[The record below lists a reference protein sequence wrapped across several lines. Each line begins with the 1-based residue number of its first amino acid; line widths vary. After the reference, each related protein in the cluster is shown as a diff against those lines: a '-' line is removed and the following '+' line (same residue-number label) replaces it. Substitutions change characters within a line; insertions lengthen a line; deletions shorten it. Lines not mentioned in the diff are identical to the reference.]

1 MSDTRAIKERIHI
14 IEPIRNAAIPKAT
27 TAAGV
32 RNLRDILVMPKEDLV
47 NEMWL
52 EGHYIKKL
60 LGASESLH
68 EARDPFFDHLNG
80 LERHYFNLYSAKHF
94 KGLHM
99 LEKNNAKECIRVLKN
114 VIRTENE
121 HLTGFSALKM
131 LYGLAKDKKGTLA
144 RVKEGF
150 LAEFLYL
157 FRGIYGN
164 SDIFCDVFYDQ
175 DAAAD
180 HKLASAN
187 RSRQLDNYSMKMRQ
201 YFKKYKTGLD
211 AEVVRS
217 RTALKDDI
225 LSYFGASDDD
235 WRDVLWQMAHIIK
248 DVKTLSALV
257 SLDKD
262 ELSALRY
269 AEKNRIPFQI
279 TPYYLSLFNKDG
291 RNEDDRAVRAQV
303 LPGKNYCRRITIN
316 RHYGADLDFMGE
328 KWTSPIDG
336 ITRRYPQILI
346 LKPYDSCP
354 QICVY
359 CQRNWE
365 IKRVDEAKVTK
376 EKVKKAIEWI
386 RENDSITEV
395 LVTGGDPLT
404 LNDRYIGWLMDD
416 IASIDHVERIRI
428 GTRIPVTLPYRIG
441 DRLVDILQKYHEP
454 GVREVCL
461 VTHFE
466 HPIEMTPDA
475 LEAIQKVRKAG
486 MSVYNQ
492 QVFTY
497 YNSKKFE
504 TAFLRK
510 VLKVSG
516 VDPYYTFNTKGKE
529 ETTDF
534 RVPIARIE
542 QERKEEA
549 RLLPGIIRTDEP
561 VFNVPKLGKSHLRA
575 WQDHEVIMI
584 LPDGRRSYRFYPWE
598 SKLAVCDTY
607 IYTDV
612 AIYDYL
618 KRLNGDGEPI
628 NEYKTIWYYF

>member
-1 MSDTRAIKERIHI
+1 MSDSRAKERIHI
-14 IEPIRNAAIPKAT
+14 IEDIHNAAMPRPAMAT
-27 TAAGV
+27 SITS
-32 RNLRDILVMPKEDLV
+32 LPDVMAMSKEDLL
-47 NEMWL
+47 NAMWL

-60 LGASESLH
+60 LASSDSLS
-68 EARDPFFDHLNG
+68 EARDRFFDHLNA
-80 LERHYFNLYSAKHF
+80 LERHYFNVFSDKHF
-94 KGLHM
+94 KDFHM

-121 HLTGFSALKM
+121 DLTGFSALKV
-131 LYGLAKDKKGTLA
+131 LYSLAKDKKGTPA
-144 RVKEGF
+144 RIKEGF

-157 FRGIYGN
+157 FRGIYGH
-164 SDIFCDVFYDQ
+164 SDIFYDTYH
-175 DAAAD
+175 DRAISTD
-180 HKLASAN
+180 NRLASAD
-187 RSRQLDNYSMKMRQ
+187 RSLQLDNYSVKMRH
-201 YFKKYKTGLD
+201 YFNKYRTGL
-211 AEVVRS
+211 EPGVVRD
-217 RTALKDDI
+217 RRALRGDI
-225 LSYFGASDDD
+225 LAYFGASEGD
-235 WRDVLWQMAHIIK
+235 WRDFGWQMAHIVK

-269 AEKNRIPFQI
+269 AEKNGIPFQI
-279 TPYYLSLFNKDG
+279 TPYYLSLFNKAG

-303 LPGKNYCRRITIN
+303 LPGKSYCRRITIN
-316 RHYGADLDFMGE
+316 RQYGADLDFMGE
-328 KWTSPIDG
+328 KWTSPVDG

-376 EKVKKAIEWI
+376 EKVKKAIDWI
-386 RENDSITEV
+386 RENESITEV

-404 LNDRYIGWLMDD
+404 LNDRYIGWLMADL
-416 IASIDHVERIRI
+416 ASIGHVERIRI

-441 DRLVDILQKYHEP
+441 DRLVDILEKYHEP
-454 GVREVCL
+454 GIREVCL

-466 HPIEMTPDA
+466 HPMEMTPDA
-475 LEAIQKVRKAG
+475 IEAIGKVRKAG
-486 MSVYNQ
+486 MSMYNQ

-497 YNSKKFE
+497 YNSRKFE

-575 WQDHEVIMI
+575 WQDHEVVMIM
-584 LPDGRRSYRFYPWE
+584 PDGRRSYRFYPWE
-598 SKLAVCDTY
+598 SKLTICDTY
-607 IYTDV
+607 TYTDV

-618 KRLNGDGEPI
+618 KRLNHDREDV